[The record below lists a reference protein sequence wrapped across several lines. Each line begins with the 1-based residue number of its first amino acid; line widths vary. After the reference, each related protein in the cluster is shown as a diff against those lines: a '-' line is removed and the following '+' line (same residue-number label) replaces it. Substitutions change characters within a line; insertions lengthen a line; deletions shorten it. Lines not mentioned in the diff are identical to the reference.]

1 MITKVDFSQ
10 YTPQVIEQLGKTG
23 AFLTVGE
30 GAKTNTMTIGW
41 GAVGRVWSLPV
52 FTVLVRQNRYTHQLI
67 EKSKYFSVSIPLDDS
82 LDRQLE
88 FCGRNSG
95 RDVDKYKEC
104 GLRLKPGQSI
114 ATPVIGQCPLHY
126 ECEIIYRQP
135 VAGEPLAPAIVEQ
148 YYRNEP
154 MHIVY
159 CGKILSSYLSG
170 READP
175 IG

>member
-10 YTPQVIEQLGKTG
+10 YATQVIEQLGKTG
-23 AFLTVGE
+23 VFLTVGE
-30 GAKTNTMTIGW
+30 GSKANTMTIGW
-41 GAVGRVWSLPV
+41 GTIGRVWSLPV

-67 EKSKYFSVSIPLDDS
+67 EKSKHFSVSIPLDDS
-82 LDRQLE
+82 LDRQLD

-104 GLRLKPGQSI
+104 GLQLKPGQSI

-135 VAGEPLAPAIVEQ
+135 VAGEPLAPAIMEQ
-148 YYRNEP
+148 YYQREP
-154 MHIVY
+154 MHIIY
-159 CGKILSSYLSG
+159 YGKILACYHSE
-170 READP
+170 REAGS